1 MVNRFISVNAGND
14 ITTLLVTQAL
24 QPLGCDG
31 GPPAG
36 KHLVFDLD
44 FNPPV
49 CLIVSPSISYIT
61 IIIIMATIIPSM

>member
-36 KHLVFDLD
+36 THFVFDLD
-44 FNPPV
+44 FYPAV
-49 CLIVSPSISYIT
+49 CLIVSPMYHLVTVI
-61 IIIIMATIIPSM
+61 